1 MTTYA
6 IGDIQGC
13 HSRALALISKIRSRT
28 PDARFIFVGDAVNRG
43 PQSLAMLREVRALG
57 DDADM
62 VLGNHDLHLLAVANG
77 IRKPGRG
84 DTLDDILSAPDRD
97 ELLDWLRFRP
107 MALREGDYLM
117 VHAGLVPQWTAAQ
130 ALELAQEVETAL
142 RGPDWLTFLRGMYG
156 NEPARW
162 DDRLQGVDRL
172 RFIVNALT
180 RIRFCSPDGTMDFH
194 TKDGAGEAPDWL
206 HALVRRARPALAG
219 RDGGVR
225 PLVDAG
231 PGDAAGFHRA
241 GYRLRLGRPA
251 DRGVP
256 GRPGDR
262 AGRLSAIPAAWLGRH
277 ARRRPAPAAIASC
290 AATASSRRCAPAL
303 GIAGSTSSSRA

>member
-28 PDARFIFVGDAVNRG
+28 ADARFIFVGDAVNRG

-117 VHAGLVPQWTAAQ
+117 VHAGLVPQWTAVQ

-180 RIRFCSPDGTMDFH
+180 RIRFCSSDGTMDFH
-194 TKDGAGEAPDWL
+194 TKDGAGEAP
-206 HALVRRARPALAG
+206 
-219 RDGGVR
+219 
-225 PLVDAG
+225 
-231 PGDAAGFHRA
+231 AGFM
-241 GYRLRLGRPA
+241 PWF
-251 DRGVP
+251 DVP
-256 GRPGDR
+256 GRRSLDATVVCGHWSTLGLVMRPDFIALDTGCVWGGQLTAVSLDDREIVQVDCPQYQQPG
-262 AGRLSAIPAAWLGRH
+262 
-277 ARRRPAPAAIASC
+277 
-290 AATASSRRCAPAL
+290 
-303 GIAGSTSSSRA
+303 